1 MASGIKKIGLGA
13 LWSSLLLVCCLVSTR
28 ASAYTANKIWF
39 EFRPGGIYRV
49 HVNYTVPEL
58 KEFRE
63 HYIEFRKKKD
73 AEKYYWDLVKGA
85 DFFPP
90 DPTTRRFVSQELQPD
105 PW

>member
-1 MASGIKKIGLGA
+1 MMLLA
-13 LWSSLLLVCCLVSTR
+13 LWLSAGPKSH
-28 ASAYTANKIWF
+28 AYTANKVWF

-49 HVNYTVPEL
+49 HVGYTVPEL

-63 HYIEFRKKKD
+63 SYVEFRKKSE

-85 DFFPP
+85 DFYPS
-90 DPTTRRFVSQELQPD
+90 DPKSRKFVNQPLEPD

>member
-1 MASGIKKIGLGA
+1 MSRFLAATAVVLMLA
-13 LWSSLLLVCCLVSTR
+13 LTGGR
-28 ASAYTANKIWF
+28 ADAYSANKIWF
-39 EFRPGGIYRV
+39 EFRPDGICRV

-63 HYIEFRKKKD
+63 SYVEFKNRKD
-73 AEKYYWDLVKGA
+73 AERYYWDLVKGA

-90 DPTTRRFVSQELQPD
+90 DPKTRRFVSAPLEPD